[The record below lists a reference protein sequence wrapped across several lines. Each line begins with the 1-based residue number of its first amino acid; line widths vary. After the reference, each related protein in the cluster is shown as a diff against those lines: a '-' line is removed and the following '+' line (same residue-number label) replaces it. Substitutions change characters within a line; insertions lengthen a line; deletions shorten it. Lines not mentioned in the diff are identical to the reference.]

1 MHWMLVIALAFDL
14 AGVKSEPNLERRS
27 DRALENA
34 NAAMDAAR
42 AAYDQGDIDKAQ
54 VELDEV
60 KESVSLSYQ
69 SLEDTGKSPRNN
81 AHYKTAEKATRA
93 LLRRLE
99 SFRDTVSVAE
109 RDVVETVRTHVS
121 EIHDELLNGIMTN
134 GRKRK

>member
-1 MHWMLVIALAFDL
+1 MPWILVLALAIDL

-42 AAYDQGDIDKAQ
+42 AAYDRGEVEKAGAA
-54 VELDEV
+54 LDEV
-60 KESVSLSYQ
+60 KESVDLSYQ
-69 SLEDTGKSPRNN
+69 SLEESGKGPRNN
-81 AHYKTAEKATRA
+81 SHFKFAEKATRA

-109 RDVVETVRTHVS
+109 RDSVDAVRAHVS
-121 EIHDELLNGIMTN
+121 EIHDNLLDGIMTN